1 LFVFLAIIQIY
12 KNLGMD
18 FEKQIRIL
26 QNENEFLEE
35 QIVDLNKEIE
45 AKNIALSEIKGNESE
60 AALRSRITMNKY
72 EIEQL
77 QYNATQA
84 AKKLATMDA
93 VYGEMEAEF
102 LQEIK
107 GRQKD
112 KATLKLLNSVQANN
126 QVLNE
131 ELDAYAG
138 MFKKVTAL
146 KNKLKEASSL
156 LDMKEIE
163 CQHLRNENAELKALT
178 NQLLQ
183 KHRV

>member
-1 LFVFLAIIQIY
+1 
-12 KNLGMD
+12 MD

-26 QNENEFLEE
+26 QNENEYLEE

-45 AKNIALSEIKGNESE
+45 AKNIALSQLKGNESE
-60 AALRSRITMNKY
+60 AALRSRISMNMY

-77 QYNATQA
+77 QYNAMQA
-84 AKKLATMDA
+84 EKKKASMEA
-93 VYGEMEAEF
+93 FFGEMETEF

-107 GRQKD
+107 AGQKT
-112 KATLKLLNSVQANN
+112 KAALKELTSVQANN

-138 MFKKVTAL
+138 MFKKVTDL

-163 CQHLRNENAELKALT
+163 CQHLRDENAELKALT

-183 KHRV
+183 KNKF